1 MLEKTKEAI
10 KTRNSIKYKIGI
22 IVVFFLFMDI
32 ATSIN
37 QFLHNK
43 FGNYDKEITA
53 LELIIEDRKT
63 LEEEYKNSLR
73 RIVYNLAQVEDYA
86 QQIGGADNILVDV
99 DVNIIYESI
108 MNATFDF
115 RPFLENVENFF
126 DARKEYINQI
136 PSIWPVEFNEYTR
149 ITDGYG
155 WRIYPLTGTVDWH
168 KGLDIAG
175 EWNTPVLAPADGRV
189 IEHWVP
195 PTEDGIWKGHKV
207 YGGMIKIEHGNGF
220 ETLLAHLAKTFVSEK
235 EGAPNNIVKR
245 GDVIGIMGRT
255 GKSKGIHLHYEVR
268 YNGKLVNPIDYLS
281 SNRIL
286 VMNNNLIDLK

>member
-255 GKSKGIHLHYEVR
+255 GK
-268 YNGKLVNPIDYLS
+268 
-281 SNRIL
+281 
-286 VMNNNLIDLK
+286 